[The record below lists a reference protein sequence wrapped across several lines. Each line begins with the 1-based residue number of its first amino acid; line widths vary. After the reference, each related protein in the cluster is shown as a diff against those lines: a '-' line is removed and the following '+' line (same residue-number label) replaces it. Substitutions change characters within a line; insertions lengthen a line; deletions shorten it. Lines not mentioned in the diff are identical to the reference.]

1 MPEYVN
7 PVLAG
12 HRLLI
17 CPVCR
22 GNAPPEGHV
31 GCCLDDKRPE
41 PVPYVP
47 ATGYDFVSR
56 QRDEALAEAAKWEGL
71 ARRLYA
77 LMGDEA
83 ERLMP
88 GGLDA

>member
-31 GCCLDDKRPE
+31 GCCLDGKRPE

-47 ATGYDFVSR
+47 AAILDALDVLGA
-56 QRDEALAEAAKWEGL
+56 RDQFGRPVRDVIERAIEEGL
-71 ARRLYA
+71 
-77 LMGDEA
+77 
-83 ERLMP
+83 
-88 GGLDA
+88 